1 MVMRHVIA
9 TGDVVAYDHP
19 IGPKVNAFQAVN
31 SVPTA
36 VEEEG
41 GAPRLVLAAAPNPAA
56 GGSEIRFS
64 LEEGSRVRLSLYDAS
79 GRRVRAL
86 VDGPLSA
93 GPHRIAWDGRG
104 ESGAAVG
111 AGVYLVKLETADA
124 TRTMKLAWM
133 GR

>member
-1 MVMRHVIA
+1 MVMKHVIA

-31 SVPTA
+31 SIPTG
-36 VEEEG
+36 VEEG
-41 GAPRLVLAAAPNPAA
+41 GAPRLALAAAPNPAV

-64 LEEGSRVRLSLYDAS
+64 LEEGSRVRLFLFDAT

-104 ESGAAVG
+104 EAGSAVG
-111 AGVYLVKLETADA
+111 AGVYLVRLETEGGA
-124 TRTMKLAWM
+124 RTMKLAWM